1 MSQHPENYR
10 FYLPDKDTLLVRGR
24 FPDCAASGRT
34 IGFSLDGQPL
44 SCRQETAGQTL
55 PNSTEPTLP
64 GDTEQILPKTVERSL
79 PDQEEETVF
88 RISLPAHWE
97 RGKKL
102 LITDGSHTI
111 STISVAALRKDVQ
124 RLFYNIESCWIAD
137 GSVHVQG
144 WVIGSDAVDIRVL
157 NGKGAVIESIVTR
170 SYRQDVL
177 YEYDNMPIHGGRGEG
192 VPEAAEA
199 GFRIKF
205 PMDAAK
211 SFQIRFTCGT
221 QVTTFKSTV
230 SKAGKRTARLSVWK
244 RFAAYLRREG
254 WRNTWKRIL
263 RQLTGFNART
273 DYPSWC
279 KRHQPSR
286 TELERQRREMFP
298 DPVTFSIVVP
308 LYRTKESYLKELL
321 ESVQAQTYP
330 HWELCL
336 ADGSGRD
343 ASLEGMVK
351 RLAGGDGRIRYQLL
365 AENLGIA
372 ENTNAAIRMS
382 EGEFLALADHDD
394 LICPNALYE
403 CAKALQRR
411 KEVEVLYTDEDKVD
425 MSGKTYF
432 EPNFK
437 PDFNPDY
444 LRSLNYICHMFV
456 VKREL
461 AERVG
466 LLRREF
472 DGAQDYDFILRCCEQ
487 AAGICHIPKVLY
499 HWRCHM
505 ESTASNPES
514 KLYAFEA
521 GRRALEAH
529 YERQGLPAT
538 AMNASYL
545 GMYRTAYHWT
555 EQPLVSILIPN
566 KDHVEDLKKCIDSI
580 EEKSLYRNYEYIII
594 ENNSTEGQTFAYYEE
609 LKKHDNVT
617 VVIYKGGFNFSR
629 INNFGERYAKGEYLL
644 LLNNDTE
651 MIDGNCLQEMLNYCM
666 REDVG
671 IVGAKLCYEDD
682 TIQHAGVVVGL
693 GGVAGHAF
701 VGAPR
706 FDAGYQKRI
715 LCAQDY
721 SAVTA
726 ACLMVKRS
734 IYQEVGGLTEDFEV
748 AFNDIDFCMKVLE
761 LGKRI
766 VYNPYAEL
774 HHYESKSRGY
784 EDTPEK
790 VKRFNGEIA
799 RFQER
804 WGAFLKAGDPCYNP
818 NLSLSRCDFALK
830 ET

>member
-1 MSQHPENYR
+1 MKQRALYMENFQFR
-10 FYLPDKDTLLVRGR
+10 FYSEDILMVQGR
-24 FPDCAASGRT
+24 FRDGFPEGHEL
-34 IGFSLDGQPL
+34 GFSLDGHPL
-44 SCRQETAGQTL
+44 PFQQETPDDPSATQRAHTDAV
-55 PNSTEPTLP
+55 TE
-64 GDTEQILPKTVERSL
+64 IIYKV
-79 PDQEEETVF
+79 
-88 RISLPAHWE
+88 SLPARW
-97 RGKKL
+97 RKCRTL
-102 LITDGSHTI
+102 TITDRFDQKSETL
-111 STISVAALRKDVQ
+111 STVSIETLRRDAE
-124 RLFYNIESCWIAD
+124 RLFYNIEHC
-137 GSVHVQG
+137 SVSDNTVQIQG
-144 WVIGSDAVDIRVL
+144 WVMGNGSVDISVL
-157 NGKGAVIESIVTR
+157 DGKGTVIDSNITR

-177 YEYDNMPIHGGRGEG
+177 YEYDNMPIYGRGGENA
-192 VPEAAEA
+192 PETVEA

-205 PMDAAK
+205 PADAAK
-211 SFQIRFTCGT
+211 SFQVRFTSGT
-221 QVTTFKSTV
+221 QTTTFKSTV
-230 SKAGKRTARLSVWK
+230 SKVGRQTARMSVWQ
-244 RFAAYLRREG
+244 RFLSYLRREG
-254 WRNTWKRIL
+254 LRNTFKRIL
-263 RQLTGFNART
+263 RQLTGFNKRT
-273 DYPSWC
+273 DYPSWN

-286 TELERQRREMFP
+286 AELERQRREMFP
-298 DPVTFSIVVP
+298 DPVTFSIAVP
-308 LYRTKESYLKELL
+308 LYRTKENYLKELL
-321 ESVQAQTYP
+321 ESIQTQTYP

-343 ASLEGMVK
+343 NSLEETVK
-351 RLAGGDGRIRYQLL
+351 HLAGDDKRIKYQLL

-382 EGEFLALADHDD
+382 SGDFIVLADHDD
-394 LICPNALYE
+394 LIGPNALYE

-411 KEVEVLYTDEDKVD
+411 KDTEVLYTDEDKVD

-466 LLRREF
+466 LLRQEF

-487 AAGICHIPKVLY
+487 AAGIYHIPKVLY
-499 HWRCHM
+499 HWRCHL

-514 KLYAFEA
+514 KMYAFEA
-521 GRRALEAH
+521 GRLALEAH
-529 YERQGLPAT
+529 YKRLGLPAT
-538 AMNASYL
+538 VENASYL
-545 GMYRTAYHWT
+545 GMYHTTYHWT
-555 EQPLVSILIPN
+555 QQPLISILIPN

-580 EEKSLYRNYEYIII
+580 EEKSVYRNYEYIII
-594 ENNSTEGQTFAYYEE
+594 ENNSTEEQTFAYYEE
-609 LKKHDNVT
+609 LKKRNNVT
-617 VVIYKGGFNFSR
+617 VVIYQGGFNFSR
-629 INNFGERYAKGEYLL
+629 INNFGEQYAKGEYLL

-651 MIDGNCLQEMLNYCM
+651 MTDGSCLQEMLNYCM

-693 GGVAGHAF
+693 GGVAGHTF

-706 FDAGYQKRI
+706 YDAGYQKRI
-715 LCAQDY
+715 LCAQNY

-726 ACLMVKRS
+726 ACLMVKHS
-734 IYQEVGGLTEDFEV
+734 IYKEVGGLTEEFEV

-790 VKRFNGEIA
+790 VRRFNSEIA
-799 RFQER
+799 RFQKR

-830 ET
+830 ES

>member
-1 MSQHPENYR
+1 MKQRALYMENFQFR
-10 FYLPDKDTLLVRGR
+10 FYSEDILMVQGR
-24 FPDCAASGRT
+24 FRDGFPEGHEL
-34 IGFSLDGQPL
+34 GFSLDGHPL
-44 SCRQETAGQTL
+44 PFQQENPDDPSAAQLAHTDAV
-55 PNSTEPTLP
+55 TE
-64 GDTEQILPKTVERSL
+64 IIYKV
-79 PDQEEETVF
+79 
-88 RISLPAHWE
+88 SLPARW
-97 RGKKL
+97 RKCRTL
-102 LITDGSHTI
+102 TITDRFDQKSETL
-111 STISVAALRKDVQ
+111 STVSIDTLRRDAE
-124 RLFYNIESCWIAD
+124 RLFYNIEHCSISD
-137 GSVHVQG
+137 NTVQIQG
-144 WVIGSDAVDIRVL
+144 WVMGNGPVDISVL
-157 NGKGAVIESIVTR
+157 DGKGAVIDSNITR

-177 YEYDNMPIHGGRGEG
+177 YEYDNMPIYGRGGENATET
-192 VPEAAEA
+192 VEA

-205 PMDAAK
+205 PADAAK
-211 SFQIRFTCGT
+211 SFQVRFTSGT
-221 QVTTFKSTV
+221 QTTIFRSTV
-230 SKAGKRTARLSVWK
+230 SRVGRQTARMSVWQ
-244 RFAAYLRREG
+244 RFLSYLRREG
-254 WRNTWKRIL
+254 LRTTFKRIL
-263 RQLTGFNART
+263 RQLNGFNKRT
-273 DYPSWC
+273 DYPSWN

-286 TELERQRREMFP
+286 AELERQRREMFP
-298 DPVTFSIVVP
+298 DPVTFSIAVP

-336 ADGSGRD
+336 ADGSGMD
-343 ASLEGMVK
+343 NSLEETVK
-351 RLAGGDGRIRYQLL
+351 RLAGDDKRIRYQLL

-382 EGEFLALADHDD
+382 SGDFIVLADHDD
-394 LICPNALYE
+394 LIGPNALYE

-411 KEVEVLYTDEDKVD
+411 KDTEVLYTDEDKVD

-466 LLRREF
+466 LLRQEF

-487 AAGICHIPKVLY
+487 AAGIYHIPKVLY
-499 HWRCHM
+499 HWRCHL

-514 KLYAFEA
+514 KMYAFEA
-521 GRRALEAH
+521 GRLALEAH
-529 YERQGLPAT
+529 YKRLGLPAT
-538 AMNASYL
+538 VENAGYL
-545 GMYRTAYHWT
+545 GMYHTTYHWA
-555 EQPLVSILIPN
+555 EQPLISILIPN

-580 EEKSLYRNYEYIII
+580 EAKSVYRNYEYIII
-594 ENNSTEGQTFAYYEE
+594 ENNSTEEQTFAYYEE
-609 LKKHDNVT
+609 LKKRDNVT
-617 VVIYKGGFNFSR
+617 VVIYQGGFNFSR
-629 INNFGERYAKGEYLL
+629 INNFGEQYAKGEYLL

-651 MIDGNCLQEMLNYCM
+651 MTDGNCLQEMLNYCM

-693 GGVAGHAF
+693 GGVAGHTF

-706 FDAGYQKRI
+706 NDAGYQKRI
-715 LCAQDY
+715 LCAQNY

-726 ACLMVKRS
+726 ACLMVKHS
-734 IYQEVGGLTEDFEV
+734 IYKEVGGLTEEFEV

-790 VKRFNGEIA
+790 VRRFNSEIA
-799 RFQER
+799 RFQKR

-830 ET
+830 ES